1 MLNAKTLPIVE
12 MLPIADGAIHFTA
25 FAHPALSAGLDKHE
39 TSISS
44 QTTVE
49 PARLTGWIRD
59 VCRNSVSQDAAKI
72 SGRASRLFSQIVK
85 LSGVGN
91 SKKEF
96 GRWAK
101 RSPPSKAGRNVNG
114 PPWATAAFSA
124 RGAIIMKNSMKD
136 GTTRVVSCL
145 IRNSHP
151 GPSLC
156 NPLLKRLLLLT
167 PLTCTLALVS
177 VGAVQAWDASPESR
191 SMRPLYAV
199 SFDVGRK
206 HVMSYFLK
214 KDGQCNLTMMV
225 TDRPTEPPEGDEIT
239 PLATSRFEA
248 EINGGKSA
256 RFDTAEGRTLE
267 YACSTGA
274 KAMVVRQVNQVANT
288 APSAN

>member
-1 MLNAKTLPIVE
+1 MLNAKTFPTLELSLSPGRVVHFA
-12 MLPIADGAIHFTA
+12 PFADE
-25 FAHPALSAGLDKHE
+25 ALSARSDKRE
-39 TSISS
+39 TGIPR
-44 QTTVE
+44 QTVVG
-49 PARLTGWIRD
+49 PVRLTGWICD
-59 VCRNSVSQDAAKI
+59 LCRNSVPQDAVKV
-72 SGRASRLFSQIVK
+72 SGSASPLFSHIIK
-85 LSGVGN
+85 FSGAGN
-91 SKKEF
+91 SQKEF

-101 RSPPSKAGRNVNG
+101 RSPPSKTGRNVNG
-114 PPWATAAFSA
+114 PPSATAPFSG

-151 GPSLC
+151 GASLC

-256 RFDTAEGRTLE
+256 RFDTAEGRALE